1 MTTSVSDDTPQ
12 AQIEQLRESLR
23 RHDYL
28 YYALDQPEI
37 SDAEYD
43 AMMRRLQALEKEH
56 PELATD
62 DSPTQRIG
70 APPREG
76 FQRAA
81 HSSPMMSLGNA
92 FSDEELRDFDRR
104 ACELAGVESLEYV
117 GELKL
122 DGVSMAVRFAGGSLE
137 LALTRGDGSEGELIT
152 ENARTI
158 RSLPLH
164 IDPKRLAEVGA
175 PGDFEVRGEVVM
187 PRKAFELLNSSQLE
201 AGGKTFANP
210 RNAAAGSLRMLDSK
224 VTASR
229 RLEFF
234 AYSLLVDGAPPL
246 DSHWAVLEAL
256 RKLGFRVNPHRA
268 QLDGIEEAVQY
279 AHSWLEK
286 RQSLP
291 YEIDGLVVKVDSI
304 PLQRRLGFTA
314 RAPRWAIAV
323 KLVAQQVETVVND
336 IEVQVGRTGAI
347 TPRAVFEPVQ
357 VGGVTVTYATLH
369 NEDEIERLGLQ
380 IHDRVLIER
389 SGDVIPK
396 VIRVVEQAPNRK
408 PFEIP
413 THCPVCATELV
424 REEGEAIRR
433 CVNINCPARLKESIQ
448 HFASRRAMNI
458 DGVGEALVE
467 QLVDAGLVNSVAD
480 LYTLTVEQIGGLE
493 RMAEKSATNVV
504 EAIEGSKKVPL
515 ARLLF
520 GLGIRFVGERT
531 AQLLAEHFH
540 SIDAIAA
547 ADREQLEEVEEVG
560 PRISEA
566 IVDFFQADRNKELI
580 EQLQRAGLQLEQERS
595 ARSGGPLEGKTFVLT
610 GALPNLTR
618 DEAGEKIRAAGGKV
632 TGSVSAKTDYVVAGD
647 KAGSKLKKA
656 QKLEIAILGEEE
668 LLALLGAEQRTS

>member
-1 MTTSVSDDTPQ
+1 MTPSVSDENPR
-12 AQIEQLRESLR
+12 ALAEELRESLR
-23 RHDYL
+23 RHEYL
-28 YYALDQPEI
+28 YHAQDQPEI

-43 AMMRRLQALEKEH
+43 ALMRRLQELEKQH
-56 PELATD
+56 PDLATP
-62 DSPTQRIG
+62 DSPTQRVG

-76 FQRAA
+76 FQRVA
-81 HSSPMMSLGNA
+81 HSTGMMSLGNA

-104 ACELAGVESLEYV
+104 ARELAGVESIEYV

-122 DGVSMAVRFAGGSLE
+122 DGISMAARFAGGSLS
-137 LALTRGDGSEGELIT
+137 LALTRGDGTEGEVIT

-164 IDPKRLAEVGA
+164 IDAKRLEKLGI

-187 PRKAFELLNSSQLE
+187 PRKAFELLNSSQL
-201 AGGKTFANP
+201 AANAKTFANP
-210 RNAAAGSLRMLDSK
+210 RNAAAGSVRMLDSS

-229 RLEFF
+229 RLEYF
-234 AYSLLVDGAPPL
+234 AYALLVDGATPL
-246 DSHWAVLEAL
+246 DSHWQVLEAL
-256 RKLGFRVNPHRA
+256 RELGFKVNPHRK
-268 QLDGIEEAVQY
+268 QLHGIEDAVEY
-279 AHSWLEK
+279 SHSWLDK
-286 RQSLP
+286 REGLP

-304 PLQRRLGFTA
+304 PMQRRLGFTA
-314 RAPRWAIAV
+314 KAPRWAIAV
-323 KLVAQQVETVVND
+323 KLVAEQVETVVNA

-396 VIRVVEQAPNRK
+396 VIRVVEQAKNRK
-408 PFEIP
+408 PFPIP

-458 DGVGEALVE
+458 DGVGKALVE
-467 QLVDAGLVNSVAD
+467 QLVDGGFVSSVAD
-480 LYTLTVEQIGGLE
+480 LYKLTVEQVAALD
-493 RMAEKSATNVV
+493 RMAEKSATNVIK
-504 EAIEGSKKVPL
+504 AIEGSKKISL
-515 ARLLF
+515 ARLIF
-520 GLGIRFVGERT
+520 GLGIRYVGERT
-531 AQLLAEHFH
+531 AQLLAEHFA

-547 ADREQLEEVEEVG
+547 AERDQLEEVDEVG

-580 EQLQRAGLQLEQERS
+580 EQLRQAGLRLEQERQ
-595 ARSGGPLEGKTFVLT
+595 APAGGALDGKTFVLT
-610 GALPNLTR
+610 GTLPNLTR
-618 DEAGEKIRAAGGKV
+618 DEAAEKIRAVGGKV
-632 TGSVSAKTDYVVAGD
+632 TGSVSAKTDYVVAGE
-647 KAGSKLKKA
+647 KAGSKLQKA
-656 QKLEIAILGEEE
+656 EKLEIAILDEAGLLE
-668 LLALLGAEQRTS
+668 LLAAE